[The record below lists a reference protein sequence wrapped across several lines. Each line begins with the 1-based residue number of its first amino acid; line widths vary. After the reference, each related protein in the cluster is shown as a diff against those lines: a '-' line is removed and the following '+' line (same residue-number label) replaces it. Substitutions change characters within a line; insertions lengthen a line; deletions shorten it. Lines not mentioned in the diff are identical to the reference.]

1 MKYLFILLFTSVIYS
16 GCGYKTDPIYI
27 EKNNISEVKK

>member
-1 MKYLFILLFTSVIYS
+1 MKYIFIILFITIIYS
-16 GCGYKTDPIYI
+16 GCGYKTDPKYI